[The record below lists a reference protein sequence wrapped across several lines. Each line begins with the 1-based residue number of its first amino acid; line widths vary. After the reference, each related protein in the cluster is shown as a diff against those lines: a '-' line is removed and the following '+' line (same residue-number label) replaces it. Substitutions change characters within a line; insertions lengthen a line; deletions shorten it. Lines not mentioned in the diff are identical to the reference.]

1 MYLCR
6 IHQERHICTDAER
19 AVQMCISVQIHQERL
34 HLYRH
39 RKNCTNVY
47 LGRIHQE
54 RHLSTGAERAVQ
66 IYDRIHQERNI
77 CRGAGRAVQMC
88 ISIRIHQEK
97 HICIDE
103 EKPV

>member
-1 MYLCR
+1 
-6 IHQERHICTDAER
+6 
-19 AVQMCISVQIHQERL
+19 MCFSVEIHQERL

-54 RHLSTGAERAVQ
+54 RHLPTGAERAVQ

-77 CRGAGRAVQMC
+77 CREEGSAVQMC
-88 ISIRIHQEK
+88 ISVRIHQEK